1 MQNTYSRCTYCNLIN
16 NQPDID
22 KIYLYAKRLKL
33 KQIINI
39 KLTNMSKINK
49 VRLDHFNDPKAY
61 GIFK

>member
-49 VRLDHFNDPKAY
+49 VR
-61 GIFK
+61 